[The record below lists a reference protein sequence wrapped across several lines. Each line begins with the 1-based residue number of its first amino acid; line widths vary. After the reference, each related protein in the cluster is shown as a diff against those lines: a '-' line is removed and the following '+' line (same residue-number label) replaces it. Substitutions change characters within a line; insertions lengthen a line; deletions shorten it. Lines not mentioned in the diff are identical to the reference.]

1 MSSLTS
7 FSGSQ
12 RSPAYGASKA
22 AVRHLGEGLRDS
34 PGRSGIIISVI
45 CPVSFGPRSN
55 AGIRPQMPFR

>member
-22 AVRHLGEGLRDS
+22 AVRYLGEGLRDS

-45 CPVSFGPRSN
+45 CPV
-55 AGIRPQMPFR
+55 